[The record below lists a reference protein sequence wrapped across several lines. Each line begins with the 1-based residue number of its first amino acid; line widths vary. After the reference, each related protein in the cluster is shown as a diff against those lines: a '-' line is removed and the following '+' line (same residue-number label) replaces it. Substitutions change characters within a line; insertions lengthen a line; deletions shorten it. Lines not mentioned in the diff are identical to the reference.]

1 MTPEIH
7 KLAARVMSDGRF
19 RWVED
24 GSTIKQIVDK
34 LDALMAW
41 PKTTAGK
48 AARREYL
55 VSNLKALD
63 RSHGW
68 KMDGKT
74 QEQEDALY
82 GMFVDLLLK

>member
-1 MTPEIH
+1 MSPEVH
-7 KLAARVMSDGRF
+7 ALAAKVAKGGF

-24 GSTIKQIVDK
+24 GKLLEQII
-34 LDALMAW
+34 ALIRRATG
-41 PKTTAGK
+41 PKCT
-48 AARREYL
+48 REYL
-55 VSNLKALD
+55 VACLKQLD
-63 RSHGW
+63 RQHGW